1 MQTRTR
7 VERRCR
13 SITSAPPP
21 AAAAAR
27 IAARRGRSGS
37 GSTHRRRSCSNAA
50 AVCGHAEQER
60 LPPCPQTRG
69 PTAFLREF
77 ETKQTASNSMASRVP
92 YLSSRTW
99 HSSPPLLPRGG
110 VPADSDRL
118 GGRRPFGSR
127 LSRHAR
133 PPQASRRSRRAAP
146 QPAARVAGAFRAP
159 ARPFRPGIAGASGGI
174 PTRNRR
180 RYSDSDPPADPIRRR
195 NSDPDPP
202 AEFRP
207 GTAGGIPTGC
217 RARECRCRQGLHRWR
232 SESLSYSAYRRG
244 PVWPGPGR
252 RELLGEGVGPGRR
265 EGRWP
270 GRNRGPVGP
279 LEQQIIP

>member
-92 YLSSRTW
+92 YLSSRKIRICSNAAACPQTRTD
-99 HSSPPLLPRGG
+99 SE
-110 VPADSDRL
+110 ADGPS
-118 GGRRPFGSR
+118 GPVSHGMSGPHRRAGI
-127 LSRHAR
+127 
-133 PPQASRRSRRAAP
+133 RRAAP

-159 ARPFRPGIAGASGGI
+159 ARPFRPGILQAL
-174 PTRNRR
+174 
-180 RYSDSDPPADPIRRR
+180 
-195 NSDPDPP
+195 P

-207 GTAGGIPTGC
+207 GIAGGIPTGAGPGSADAVKVC
-217 RARECRCRQGLHRWR
+217 TAGDP
-232 SESLSYSAYRRG
+232 SLSHMPLIAAARSGSARAG
-244 PVWPGPGR
+244 ASF
-252 RELLGEGVGPGRR
+252 
-265 EGRWP
+265 
-270 GRNRGPVGP
+270 
-279 LEQQIIP
+279 

>member
-159 ARPFRPGIAGASGGI
+159 ARPFRPGILQAL
-174 PTRNRR
+174 
-180 RYSDSDPPADPIRRR
+180 
-195 NSDPDPP
+195 P

-207 GTAGGIPTGC
+207 GIAGGIPTGAGPGSADAVKVC
-217 RARECRCRQGLHRWR
+217 TAGDP
-232 SESLSYSAYRRG
+232 SLSHIPLIAAARSG
-244 PVWPGPGR
+244 PVRAGASF
-252 RELLGEGVGPGRR
+252 
-265 EGRWP
+265 
-270 GRNRGPVGP
+270 
-279 LEQQIIP
+279 